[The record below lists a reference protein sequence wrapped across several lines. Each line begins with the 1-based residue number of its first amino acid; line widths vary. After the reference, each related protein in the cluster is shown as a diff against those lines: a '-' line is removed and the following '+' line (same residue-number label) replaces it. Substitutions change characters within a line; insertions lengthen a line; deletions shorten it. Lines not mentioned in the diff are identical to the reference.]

1 MPRHKKAAGTAV
13 DPRNG
18 RKAELLPQ
26 PRTEIPPLPRG
37 FRRKATVERWNAYW
51 TDVISGLVN
60 ESEEYIV
67 VRWLTNIERYE
78 MLLDK
83 FDTKPEYAEFNEDGS
98 FKGLRT
104 NPALQSAMKLEASI
118 RADEAQL
125 GFGPKNR
132 AALGIAIVQQQ
143 ASTAK
148 FHEEQGKR
156 EAEAIEATV
165 TAEDDPRLDED

>member
-37 FRRKATVERWNAYW
+37 FKRQATVDRWNAYW
-51 TDVISGLVN
+51 ADVISGLVN

-83 FDTKPEYAEFNEDGS
+83 FDKKPEYAEFNEDGS
-98 FKGLRT
+98 FKKIST
-104 NPALQSAMKLEASI
+104 NPALQNAMKLEASI

-132 AALGIAIVQQQ
+132 AALGIAIVQHQQ
-143 ASTAK
+143 STAK
-148 FHEEQGKR
+148 FQEEQSQR
-156 EAEAIEATV
+156 AAEAIDA
-165 TAEDDPRLDED
+165 APDEDDPRLDDD